1 MVIPKHQ
8 ISTIKLD
15 TRPKMPECTDH
26 IYTLIL
32 YSISPGSRMPKCRE
46 NSPYLGTEVVP
57 TPTPKCPQ
65 PPSQV
70 GKGKTASVCRCA
82 RPGDARSATRP
93 PPWTNAPSHCKIHN
107 YHSVLSTNTSLY
119 TKYKSTL
126 CTQVKKYIKYKI
138 HFVQTVFTEPLL

>member
-46 NSPYLGTEVVP
+46 NSPYLGTEEVP

-70 GKGKTASVCRCA
+70 ENGKAASVRRCA
-82 RPGDARSATRP
+82 RPGDARSATIVLDTYLYVP
-93 PPWTNAPSHCKIHN
+93 FPACFPSYSLFILVVNLFKPFYGICV
-107 YHSVLSTNTSLY
+107 YMVL
-119 TKYKSTL
+119 
-126 CTQVKKYIKYKI
+126 
-138 HFVQTVFTEPLL
+138 LLNLMK